1 MSTLA
6 NIDFLE
12 SAADVFYDVR
22 MTSMDTDAVG
32 TDAILRHIDA
42 EADSVSIEVTLYLPW
57 GVATGI
63 TVPSAY
69 FGHYVA
75 NFFARN
81 DAHDVAGRLGTLEAE
96 QARVFL
102 HLRKARCYVAGTIV
116 EHDSLHPALRCDGMD
131 RCRHQRT
138 ISRAA
143 APELS
148 HWPPGWPQ
156 APAAPSA

>member
-1 MSTLA
+1 MSTFA
-6 NIDFLE
+6 KIDFLR
-12 SAADVFYDVR
+12 SNADVFYDVR
-22 MTSMDTDAVG
+22 MTSTDTDAVG

-63 TVPSAY
+63 TVPGEY

-75 NFFARN
+75 NFFAKN

-102 HLRKARCYVAGTIV
+102 HLRKARCYVAGTVV
-116 EHDSLHPALRCDGMD
+116 EHDSLRVRLADV
-131 RCRHQRT
+131 
-138 ISRAA
+138 
-143 APELS
+143 
-148 HWPPGWPQ
+148 
-156 APAAPSA
+156 SAWTVAGITEQSAGSPLVR